1 MGRIRYLHLIG
12 GDEIRNNQKTQL
24 TFNVGLMFGNYR
36 FFFLV
41 SALGWESAGL
51 ILQTLFPPLQIL
63 HLSMDL
69 LLSRQVSQL
78 ASQLSHRLHL
88 FHGITCTLLP
98 SLLNLASLLKFLCP
112 HFCFLF
118 WPLPKSSYL
127 LPHPCLGLPLPLSLC
142 LSCQWFYYSGSCS
155 MISTSLQPPC
165 KPLLIDRAVEWPQAG
180 GPILYSVWQQGA
192 LFSL

>member
-1 MGRIRYLHLIG
+1 
-12 GDEIRNNQKTQL
+12 
-24 TFNVGLMFGNYR
+24 MFGSYSLSSR
-36 FFFLV
+36 CLK
-41 SALGWESAGL
+41 SH
-51 ILQTLFPPLQIL
+51 TPPPPPLHRSL
-63 HLSMDL
+63 PP
-69 LLSRQVSQL
+69 RQVSQL
-78 ASQLSHRLHL
+78 VSQLSQRLHL
-88 FHGITCTLLP
+88 FHGITCMLLP

-142 LSCQWFYYSGSCS
+142 LGCQWFYYSGSCS

-192 LFSL
+192 LFSFYCHLLLFLPGSVWM